1 MSTIQKIV
9 KNADLWFSKFVIFTS
24 EAKIHGP
31 LEKLKFNRKLAFSA
45 FSVHPTQKSQGW
57 AAQKSA

>member
-24 EAKIHGP
+24 EAKDHGP
-31 LEKLKFNRKLAFSA
+31 LEKLKLGLDNESDYRLNSSFTITS
-45 FSVHPTQKSQGW
+45 
-57 AAQKSA
+57 